1 MATLSSDTHPDAEEV
16 QLELLR
22 RMPPWRK
29 LELMEAMTRTV
40 YSLVLAGLRERH
52 PQATKEELRL
62 RMATLVLG
70 PDLAARAYGRAMEP
84 GDGDL
89 LERAPAEAGSD

>member
-1 MATLSSDTHPDAEEV
+1 MQTLSSDTHPDAEEV

-29 LELMEAMTRTV
+29 LELVDGMTQMV

-70 PDLAARAYGRAMEP
+70 PDLAARAYGRAVEP
-84 GDGDL
+84 DDGDL
-89 LERAPAEAGSD
+89 LERALAEAGTG

>member
-22 RMPPWRK
+22 RMPDWRK
-29 LELMEAMTRTV
+29 MELMTAMTKAV
-40 YSLVLAGLRERH
+40 YSQVLAGLRERH
-52 PQATKEELRL
+52 PQATEEELRL

-70 PDLAARAYGRAMEP
+70 PDLAARAYGRAVES

-89 LERAPAEAGSD
+89 LERALAEAGTG

>member
-29 LELMEAMTRTV
+29 MELMEAMTRMV
-40 YSLVLAGLRERH
+40 FCLVLAGLRERH
-52 PQATKEELRL
+52 PQATEEELRL

-70 PDLAARAYGRAMEP
+70 PDLAARAYGGATEKETA
-84 GDGDL
+84 DGD
-89 LERAPAEAGSD
+89 